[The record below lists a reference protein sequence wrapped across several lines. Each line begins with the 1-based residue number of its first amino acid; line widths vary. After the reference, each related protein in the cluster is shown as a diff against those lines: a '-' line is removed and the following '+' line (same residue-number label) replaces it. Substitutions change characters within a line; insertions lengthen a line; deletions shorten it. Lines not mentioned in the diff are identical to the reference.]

1 MKKILVGGCVL
12 VSAILFTGC
21 ASKVEYG
28 DAQAVETVNTD
39 FGSTDLHQI
48 AAKMVDSLIASPAI
62 TQRSKTGGAPI
73 VVIDRIKNKTDE
85 HIDTE
90 SVTDTISTK
99 MLQSGR
105 FQIVDQSNL
114 ERVKEQL
121 SFQNDSG
128 YVDPAKAVK
137 VGTMVGAQ
145 YMLYGNMSS
154 IVKNNKSTKDVYY
167 KFTLQMMDLK
177 SGTLVWKDEKE
188 IRKQMSRSMFG
199 M

>member
-1 MKKILVGGCVL
+1 MKKILVSSCV
-12 VSAILFTGC
+12 VTAAIMFTGC

-48 AAKMVDSLIASPAI
+48 AAKMVDSILASPAI
-62 TQRSKTGGAPI
+62 AQKSKKGAPI
-73 VVIDRIKNKTDE
+73 VIVDRIKNKTDE

-114 ERVKEQL
+114 EAVKSQI

-128 YVDPAKAVK
+128 YVDPAAAVK
-137 VGTMVGAQ
+137 IGNMVGAQ
-145 YMLYGNMSS
+145 YMVYGNMSS
-154 IVKNNKSTKDVYY
+154 IVKINKSTKDVYY
-167 KFTLQMMDLK
+167 KFTLRMLDLTR
-177 SGTLVWKDEKE
+177 GTLVWQDEKE